1 MIRFNELIEEAQREL
16 KRLMVRLYKSYICIY
31 ILLNFHQYVEMPKDV
46 DSSLDMA
53 NFTSPPHEQ
62 K

>member
-1 MIRFNELIEEAQREL
+1 MNL

-53 NFTSPPHEQ
+53 DFTSPPHEQ